1 MPEFE
6 FTGEESSRFV
16 KFADTALEAGID
28 LKVDVQGRDPLTS
41 EHLRIVG
48 EVTDVWWDG
57 YIRAIQV
64 VDERTNAKYDV
75 GGSNATRSI
84 AANRVTFKLTDNKA
98 HQLRGATRA
107 PPKTFV
113 PGLSEAQTESEE
125 VLEEIV
131 NASKDGIESVPKLL
145 EYLEDNK
152 YRDDTE
158 ILEEIATSIR
168 ALEDAINN
176 SADLREDVER
186 TILDTLPDIE
196 YRLPRIYFI
205 EVLGYI
211 GTEQSL
217 TYLRNLLVEDSND
230 DHIRWAAAIA
240 LGRLPSED
248 VIEPIIQGLESNHKW
263 TVAGCLLQL
272 TRRTDEV
279 SHARLESIF
288 SDYLTADS
296 DQLFKQYACLG
307 LSRIENISSE
317 TAEELADLLAV
328 PSEEIEV
335 KGYTALALTS
345 CIRESDEEF
354 ISSISKIVADL
365 RTDFEISSSVAILGV
380 EYIAE
385 LASFLGENSKAADLH
400 DHLSEVYTNWKERYH
415 RAYSVYY
422 RAEAEIKDGDSGRAN
437 ELLTQALQS
446 MPDGDLP
453 AESQVAIEFRRNI
466 LDARLSIQRVVHDWK
481 NVIQVD
487 RLERLVEDV
496 KRAEQIYTQYSQ
508 DHTNV
513 QNSKELSARQTAYV
527 GAMREIAEI
536 IETFLRMD
544 IQRRRGEL
552 NHAEVHETL
561 RLIAN
566 AAKDLRPALEENLA
580 DDLVATIDEI
590 ERMASRVSRVF
601 DDPSKSGEAK
611 SDAVRDLLD
620 EVKTSF
626 VTTTWPMPARTC
638 PVSGLGH
645 GSITLRTDN
654 VEGTGTY
661 EDPYTFPT
669 DDPALLNIIVEIDE
683 MAPGSRTTPLLEFER
698 AGVTEKTEIPVREGS
713 YTDTH
718 KIPDKSLSTSE
729 PLKCTIKLIFQ
740 NPDCQQESDE
750 LDVWVRQRTT

>member
-16 KFADTALEAGID
+16 KFADVALEAGIE
-28 LKVDVQGRDPLTS
+28 LKVDIQGRDPLTS

-48 EVTDVWWDG
+48 EVIDVWWDG

-64 VDERTNAKYDV
+64 VDERTNAEYDV

-84 AANRVTFKLTDNKA
+84 AASRVTFKLTDNKA

-107 PPKTFV
+107 PPKTFI
-113 PGLSEAQTESEE
+113 PGLSEVQTESEK

-131 NASKDGIESVPKLL
+131 NASKDGVESVPKLL
-145 EYLEDNK
+145 EYLEDNQ
-152 YRDDTE
+152 YQDDTD

-168 ALEDAINN
+168 ALEETINN
-176 SADLREDVER
+176 SADLRQNVEQ
-186 TILDTLPDIE
+186 TILDVLPDID

-240 LGRLPSED
+240 LGRLPSEK
-248 VIEPIIQGLESNHKW
+248 VIEPIFEGLESDHKW

-279 SHARLESIF
+279 THSRLESTF

-296 DQLFKQYACLG
+296 DPLFKQYACLG
-307 LSRIENISSE
+307 LSRIENISSDTSE
-317 TAEELADLLAV
+317 ALAELLKD

-335 KGYTALALTS
+335 KGYTALALTA

-354 ISSISKIVADL
+354 IMDMSTIVADL
-365 RTDFEISSSVAILGV
+365 STDFEISSSVAILGV
-380 EYIAE
+380 EYLAE

-400 DHLSEVYTNWKERYH
+400 ERLSEVYTNWKERYH

-422 RAEAEIKDGDSGRAN
+422 RAEAEIKEGDSGRAN

-446 MPDGDLP
+446 MPSGDLP
-453 AESQVAIEFRRNI
+453 DESQAAIEFRRKI
-466 LDARLSIQRVVHDWK
+466 LDARLSIQRVVNNWE

-496 KRAEQIYTQYSQ
+496 ERAERIYTRYSQ
-508 DHTNV
+508 GRANV
-513 QNSKELSARQTAYV
+513 QNSKELSARQTEYV
-527 GAMREIAEI
+527 GAMREITEI
-536 IETFLRMD
+536 IEVFLRMD
-544 IQRRRGEL
+544 IQRRRGDL
-552 NHAEVHETL
+552 NHIEVHENL

-566 AAKDLRPALEENLA
+566 VAGDLRPALEDNLA
-580 DDLVATIDEI
+580 NDLVSTIDEI

-601 DDPSKSGEAK
+601 EDSSKSDEAK
-611 SDAVRDLLD
+611 SEAIRDLLE
-620 EVKTSF
+620 EVKATF

-638 PVSGLGH
+638 PVSGLGR
-645 GSITLRTDN
+645 GSITLRTDK

-661 EDPYTFPT
+661 EDPYAFPA
-669 DDPALLNIIVEIDE
+669 DGPALLNIIVEIDE
-683 MAPGSRTTPLLEFER
+683 MAPGSRTTPIIEFER
-698 AGVTEKTEIPVREGS
+698 TGVTETTEIPVREGS

-718 KIPDKSLSTSE
+718 KIPNESLSPRE
-729 PLKCTIKLIFQ
+729 PLKSTIKLIFQ
-740 NPDCQQESDE
+740 NPDCQQKSDE
-750 LDVWVRQRTT
+750 IEVWVCQDAT